1 MGPTRTDISSPKKP
15 DPQCAGQGPTKI
27 LRKEDFF
34 SPSMGDPVGGI
45 VPCSANLL
53 RLERESDAIWR
64 YSIKVY
70 PLKDS
75 FRFALQS
82 WASIPSSGLVAA
94 TAPVNTNPRQLRLL
108 EEVRL
113 HQSATVEQLA
123 DTLGVTL
130 QTVRRDVQR
139 LAEQGLVLRFHGGVR
154 VPSSTVENLGHTQR
168 ETLHAEG
175 KARIARAVAELVP
188 NNCSLILNIGT
199 TTEAIARAL
208 MAHRGLRVITNKL
221 NVAAILSGNPEF
233 EVIVAGGVVRSR
245 DRGIVGEAA
254 VDFIRQFKVDI
265 ALIGISGIEVD
276 GTLRDFDYREVKV
289 AQTIIAQSRE
299 VWLAADHSK
308 FSRPAMVQAATLAQI
323 GRLFT
328 DAPPPDPFPA
338 LLRDAGVVCTVAE

>member
-1 MGPTRTDISSPKKP
+1 
-15 DPQCAGQGPTKI
+15 
-27 LRKEDFF
+27 
-34 SPSMGDPVGGI
+34 MGDPVGGI

-208 MAHRGLRVITNKL
+208 MAHRGLRVITNNL